1 MRESLAAL
9 TSPPSRCHG
18 HSIARPGPSLAAQA
32 ASPVTSRAC
41 DLLSALVQRSRHP
54 KANVF
59 IREKTNSSCHYFQ
72 PKGSARMF
80 SDRRSD
86 VDHGAYSAGRRVLRA
101 SLLGRQ
107 VLQIPAQSP
116 GPPRPRELLEKR
128 PESRKETPGP
138 TSAPGCL
145 FAVSPQGTGL
155 SGRSR
160 LAHGWLT
167 ALPLPG
173 GGDLRGTWEPDP
185 VTV

>member
-1 MRESLAAL
+1 MVL
-9 TSPPSRCHG
+9 TSPPSGCRG
-18 HSIARPGPSLAAQA
+18 HSIARPGPSLAARA
-32 ASPVTSRAC
+32 AGPVTSRAC

-86 VDHGAYSAGRRVLRA
+86 VDHGAYPTGHRALRA
-101 SLLGRQ
+101 SLLRHQ

-128 PESRKETPGP
+128 PRE
-138 TSAPGCL
+138 
-145 FAVSPQGTGL
+145 PQRDPWAHIG
-155 SGRSR
+155 SR
-160 LAHGWLT
+160 LFICSQPTRNWIVWTLRAGSRLCPYLGVGT
-167 ALPLPG
+167 CGGPGSLILLPS
-173 GGDLRGTWEPDP
+173 D
-185 VTV
+185 